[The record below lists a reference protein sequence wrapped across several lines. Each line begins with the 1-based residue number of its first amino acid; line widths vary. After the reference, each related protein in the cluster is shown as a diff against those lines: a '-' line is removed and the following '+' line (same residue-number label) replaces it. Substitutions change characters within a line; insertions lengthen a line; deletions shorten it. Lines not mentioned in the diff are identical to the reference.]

1 MSGYRSD
8 VRTPF
13 FRIREHWLGK
23 CFALSPTL
31 FSSLYGYSLHKQ
43 YVSYASLLVARMQAT
58 YFLLARKLVA
68 QVKVMVTS
76 LKENFQKLKFKPNI
90 YKIQKL
96 CNTVRIISLANGL
109 ESGRID
115 AF

>member
-1 MSGYRSD
+1 MAGE
-8 VRTPF
+8 VLHT
-13 FRIREHWLGK
+13 
-23 CFALSPTL
+23 FAHLVQQHFASQAH
-31 FSSLYGYSLHKQ
+31 SLYSYSLHKQ
-43 YVSYASLLVARMQAT
+43 YVSYASLLVARMQTT

-76 LKENFQKLKFKPNI
+76 LKENFQKLKFKPNKF
-90 YKIQKL
+90 KIQKL
-96 CNTVRIISLANGL
+96 CNTVRIISLAQGL